1 MIFSQFNPDE
11 NNDVEIDEVMDILR
25 KLRVPQNELDLFR
38 TDCQSTDRT
47 KINRNTFIN
56 KFVEK

>member
-1 MIFSQFNPDE
+1 
-11 NNDVEIDEVMDILR
+11 MDILR